1 MKNHATGGQIG
12 GQNGMLDMQKLPE
25 HCCPR
30 LPNAEYRG
38 SLTRIRTWNLLIN
51 SQPLYR

>member
-12 GQNGMLDMQKLPE
+12 GQNGMWYMQQRPE
-25 HCCPR
+25 QICPR
-30 LPNAEYRG
+30 LCNAEYGG
-38 SLTRIRTWNLLIN
+38 SLTWIRTRNLLIN